1 MGCVCLEAPKS
12 SAVLW
17 HATDWYNPSREELM
31 LNLRKVVQQLKNERA
46 RTQAKLDQLDTA
58 LKVLGEVGTTGSRTA
73 GRRTTSGNRRPM
85 SAAAKKRIAAA
96 QRARWA
102 KWKAAQKK
110 K

>member
-1 MGCVCLEAPKS
+1 
-12 SAVLW
+12 
-17 HATDWYNPSREELM
+17 M

-58 LKVLGEVGTTGSRTA
+58 LKVLGEVGTTGSRIA